1 MGVAIMMKLSQRK
14 LWNSA
19 KSALTSTYNKNLS
32 TVQKIIACMEMSEC
46 MLQLTQTG
54 YAFQPST
61 LSAEMLNISV
71 KSDNN
76 LVNSTAIKHTSLMAE
91 SKIQRESLG
100 IGQAEVQWILRVG
113 KPINIMT
120 EKSKTNR
127 LAVSTIRSLDE

>member
-1 MGVAIMMKLSQRK
+1 MYAAANANRIRF
-14 LWNSA
+14 
-19 KSALTSTYNKNLS
+19 ST
-32 TVQKIIACMEMSEC
+32 IH
-46 MLQLTQTG
+46 
-54 YAFQPST
+54 

-76 LVNSTAIKHTSLMAE
+76 LVNSNAMKHTSLIAE
-91 SKIQRESLG
+91 SKIQRGSLG

>member
-32 TVQKIIACMEMSEC
+32 TVQKTIACMEMSEC

-76 LVNSTAIKHTSLMAE
+76 LVNSTAMKHTSLIAE
-91 SKIQRESLG
+91 SKIQRGSLG

-113 KPINIMT
+113 
-120 EKSKTNR
+120 
-127 LAVSTIRSLDE
+127 

>member
-1 MGVAIMMKLSQRK
+1 
-14 LWNSA
+14 
-19 KSALTSTYNKNLS
+19 
-32 TVQKIIACMEMSEC
+32 MSEC

-76 LVNSTAIKHTSLMAE
+76 LVNSAAMKHTSLIAE
-91 SKIQRESLG
+91 SKIQRGTLG

-113 KPINIMT
+113 
-120 EKSKTNR
+120 
-127 LAVSTIRSLDE
+127 